1 MTWLYGPLQPSANR
15 HISQH
20 ASEPVSRLS
29 KSNSFLT
36 KKPILKKR
44 SMSEVMLQNSISTSS
59 LVSQA
64 AAAVQAQ
71 QTTHVTFD
79 GRRRRPFVGRAT
91 ASDYTMLIPTRTISR
106 DTTDYFSSQSDSG
119 LLTPDQGEKK
129 HIRFDEKVEQCIAVE
144 CKGVDEDDEEDFNHN
159 PWAKY
164 RDDDSSSDE
173 GVVMMKRSRR
183 KRPLS
188 RTSSKTSISGE
199 NKTIAKLEP
208 TTLKYRTDSP
218 DVTEQQAT
226 HSLGFFRSS
235 RLSPSPSQETLR
247 PAHPSSN
254 FLLPEDDSEDDFTFD
269 PAGAYEVKRPHT
281 PTPSDPYSIAPDES
295 GLSESSS
302 SGLRRTASGMFMPF
316 EEDEDENP
324 QAPGIIGKVVDTV
337 NTARDIA
344 HVIWNVG
351 WRSGN

>member
-1 MTWLYGPLQPSANR
+1 MAPSANR

-29 KSNSFLT
+29 KSNSFLA

-44 SMSEVMLQNSISTSS
+44 SMSEVMLQKSISTSS

-64 AAAVQAQ
+64 AAAVEAQ
-71 QTTHVTFD
+71 QTTYGNFD
-79 GRRRRPFVGRAT
+79 GRKRRPFVGRAT

-106 DTTDYFSSQSDSG
+106 DTTDYFSSQSTSG
-119 LLTPDQGEKK
+119 LWTPDQGDKK

-144 CKGVDEDDEEDFNHN
+144 CKGVDEDEEEDFNHN

-173 GVVMMKRSRR
+173 GVVMMKRSSR
-183 KRPLS
+183 KRRPLS
-188 RTSSKTSISGE
+188 RISSKTSISGE

-218 DVTEQQAT
+218 DVTDQHPT

-247 PAHPSSN
+247 PTHPSSN
-254 FLLPEDDSEDDFTFD
+254 FLLPEDDSEDEFTFN
-269 PAGAYEVKRPHT
+269 PGRAYEVKRPHT
-281 PTPSDPYSIAPDES
+281 PTPSDPYLLPPTGSSTGGSSD
-295 GLSESSS
+295 SSS

-316 EEDEDENP
+316 EDEDENP
-324 QAPGIIGKVVDTV
+324 PAPGIIGKVVDTV